1 MEDAPSSVATRERS
15 GVSAPIDLNP
25 LLLQGK
31 EYHESGDGD
40 GTRERRGGDAKS
52 ERAINSSDH
61 VNTGGEGA
69 WKPTKTS

>member
-52 ERAINSSDH
+52 E
-61 VNTGGEGA
+61 
-69 WKPTKTS
+69 

>member
-1 MEDAPSSVATRERS
+1 MTPLGDGVEDAPGSVATREQS

-52 ERAINSSDH
+52 E
-61 VNTGGEGA
+61 
-69 WKPTKTS
+69 